1 MVEHLIDKDDL
12 VDRITELAEIN
23 REWKPEF
30 AEFCDEMVCMIEDT
44 PFWSRT
50 DLEPEPVKHGR
61 WEFLRQKFHDGGY
74 WDVYGCSECIH
85 EEEVPIGGWLPNY
98 CPNCGADMRGEVASE
113 VMMQPMEG

>member
-61 WEFLRQKFHDGGY
+61 WDDSGRSAFGDGSLAIR
-74 WDVYGCSECIH
+74 CSECGCALH
-85 EEEVPIGGWLPNY
+85 EDEYQKYYWNY
-98 CPNCGADMRGEVASE
+98 CPNCGAKMDLEGE
-113 VMMQPMEG
+113 